1 MTQTIASNVN
11 NDIPG
16 VAPNDI
22 YLDAQGNIAMSFDLQ
37 AVLEECAQV
46 AKTLLGEL
54 VFNTDLGIPFF
65 ETVWDGVPN
74 IPQYTASLR
83 SSILSVNGVIEIVS
97 LLTTVESDTLNY
109 TAVIRTI
116 YGTGAISG

>member
-16 VAPNDI
+16 VSPNDI